1 MTSHSFELLL
11 FGFRSE
17 CGTQTTL
24 VALLAGHGQFS
35 DFYGDTTAAVMELTP
50 L

>member
-1 MTSHSFELLL
+1 MTSLFFELLS

-17 CGTQTTL
+17 GGTQTTL
-24 VALLAGHGQFS
+24 VALLTGHGQFL
-35 DFYGDTTAAVMELTP
+35 DFYGDTTAAIMELTP